1 MQTVHIG
8 NKEESKARIAFLQ
21 EEVTKHDMLYEQNTP
36 IISDTEYDQLYFEL
50 VMLEARY
57 PEFITKDSPTQ
68 RIVAVLVDSLN
79 KVAHTTPM
87 LSQDKVHTAD
97 DIRKFAQ
104 KSSSRII
111 AQHKLDGLTI
121 VLTYENTY
129 LVSAVTRGDG
139 LIGEDVLHTIRTSMD
154 VPKRINFTGRLEIR
168 AEAIIMFE
176 DFIRINKERE
186 EAGLEIYATTRNLAS
201 GTTRQLDAKV
211 AQTRNLRVISFDEVS
226 AEGLEFKTDEEQLLF
241 MTSLGFN
248 VVPYKIFENT
258 EEGIEALIEYC
269 TTFHEKIRKTLKYDI
284 DGLVLKFDDLAIRL
298 ELGYTSK
305 FPRWGCA
312 FKFESMN
319 ATTTLERVVHQVGK
333 TGQITP
339 VAEFETVNIAG
350 VTINRATLHNY
361 SNISDREYLVGGK
374 KRSGKDIRINDRI
387 LIERANDVIP
397 QVVQSFSE
405 LRTGNEVVIEPP
417 LQCPSCGAP
426 TEFDGENLFCTG
438 LDCKPQ
444 LEGKLAHFVSRKAL
458 NIDGLGEKTVKSLL
472 SEGFISSLTDIYR
485 LNDKEAEITSLD
497 GFGQKKFD
505 KMIEGIEQSK
515 KNPLHKV
522 LYALS
527 IRQVGESA
535 SKDVSKTFKTMD
547 EIIDLSQDEMA
558 FRNKLLSIKDFG
570 GITTDYMVDFFTN
583 PKNIKAIRELQSFGF
598 AMESEFDSTP
608 AGSALEGLTFVITGS
623 FTKDRN
629 ELKDI
634 VESNGGKASG
644 SVSKKTDYLL
654 MGDGVEG
661 KSKHLKAV
669 ELGIKIITEEEFN
682 AML

>member
-1 MQTVHIG
+1 MQTVQIG

-21 EEVTKHDMLYEQNTP
+21 EEVTKHDMLYEQNNP

-139 LIGEDVLHTIRTSMD
+139 LIGEDVLHTIRTSID

-211 AQTRNLRVISFDEVS
+211 AQTRNLRVISFDGVS

-248 VVPYKIFENT
+248 VVPYEIFENT
-258 EEGIEALIEYC
+258 NEGIEALIEYC
-269 TTFHEKIRKTLKYDI
+269 TTFNEKTRKTLKYDI
-284 DGLVLKFDDLAIRL
+284 DGLVLKFDDLAVRL

-312 FKFESMN
+312 FKFESNN
-319 ATTTLERVVHQVGK
+319 ATTTLLNVVPQVGK

-339 VAEFETVNIAG
+339 VAEFETVNIDG
-350 VTINRATLHNY
+350 VSISRATLHNY
-361 SNISDREYLVGGK
+361 GNITK
-374 KRSGKDIRINDRI
+374 KDIQLGDRI
-387 LIERANDVIP
+387 LVERANDVIP
-397 QVVQSFSE
+397 QVVKSIKE
-405 LRTGNEVVIEPP
+405 VRDGNQKDILIPTH
-417 LQCPSCGAP
+417 CPSCGSP
-426 TEFDGENLFCTG
+426 TEMDGENLYCTG
-438 LDCKPQ
+438 FDCKPQ
-444 LEGKLAHFVSRKAL
+444 LEGKLVHFVSRKAL

-472 SEGFISSLTDIYR
+472 SQGFISTLTDIYR
-485 LNDKEAEITSLD
+485 LKDKEAELTSLD

-547 EIIDLSQDEMA
+547 EIIDLSKDESA
-558 FRNKLLSIKDFG
+558 FRNKLLGIKDFG

-583 PKNIKAIRELQSFGF
+583 PKNIEAIRELQSFGF

>member
-1 MQTVHIG
+1 MQTVQIG

-21 EEVTKHDMLYEQNTP
+21 EEVTKHDMLYEQNNP

-87 LSQDKVHTAD
+87 LSQGKVHTAD

-139 LIGEDVLHTIRTSMD
+139 LIGEDVLHTIRTSID

-211 AQTRNLRVISFDEVS
+211 AQTRNLRVISFDGVS

-248 VVPYKIFENT
+248 VVPYEIFENT
-258 EEGIEALIEYC
+258 NEGIEALIEYC
-269 TTFHEKIRKTLKYDI
+269 TTFNEKTRKTLKYDI
-284 DGLVLKFDDLAIRL
+284 DGLVLKFDDLAVRL

-312 FKFESMN
+312 FKFESNN
-319 ATTTLERVVHQVGK
+319 ATTTLLNVVPQVGK
-333 TGQITP
+333 TGQLTP
-339 VAEFETVNIAG
+339 VAEFETVNIDG
-350 VTINRATLHNY
+350 VSISRATLHNY
-361 SNISDREYLVGGK
+361 GNITK
-374 KRSGKDIRINDRI
+374 KDIQLGDRI
-387 LIERANDVIP
+387 LVERANDVIP
-397 QVVQSFSE
+397 QVVKSIKE
-405 LRTGNEVVIEPP
+405 VRDGNQKDILIPTH
-417 LQCPSCGAP
+417 CPSCGSP
-426 TEFDGENLFCTG
+426 TEMDGENLYCTG
-438 LDCKPQ
+438 FDCKPQ

-458 NIDGLGEKTVKSLL
+458 NIDGLGEKTVKTLL

-570 GITTDYMVDFFTN
+570 EITTDYMVDFFTN
-583 PKNIKAIRELQSFGF
+583 PKNIESIRELQSFGF

>member
-1 MQTVHIG
+1 MQTVQIG

-21 EEVTKHDMLYEQNTP
+21 EEVTKHDMLYEQNNP

-139 LIGEDVLHTIRTSMD
+139 LIGEDVLHTIRTSID

-211 AQTRNLRVISFDEVS
+211 AQTRNLRVISFDGVS

-248 VVPYKIFENT
+248 VVPYEIFENT
-258 EEGIEALIEYC
+258 NEGIEALIEYC
-269 TTFHEKIRKTLKYDI
+269 TTFNEKTRKTLKYDI
-284 DGLVLKFDDLAIRL
+284 DGLVLKFDDLAVRL

-312 FKFESMN
+312 FKFESNN
-319 ATTTLERVVHQVGK
+319 ATTTLLNVVPQVGK

-339 VAEFETVNIAG
+339 VAEFETVNIDG
-350 VTINRATLHNY
+350 VSISRATLHNY
-361 SNISDREYLVGGK
+361 GNITK
-374 KRSGKDIRINDRI
+374 KDIQLGDRI
-387 LIERANDVIP
+387 LVERANDVIP
-397 QVVQSFSE
+397 QVVKSIKE
-405 LRTGNEVVIEPP
+405 VRDGNQKDILIPTH
-417 LQCPSCGAP
+417 CPSCGSP
-426 TEFDGENLFCTG
+426 TEMDGENLYCTG
-438 LDCKPQ
+438 FDCKPQ
-444 LEGKLAHFVSRKAL
+444 LEGKLVHFVSRKAL

-472 SEGFISSLTDIYR
+472 SQGFISTLTDIYR
-485 LNDKEAEITSLD
+485 LKDKEAELTSLD

-583 PKNIKAIRELQSFGF
+583 PKNIEAIRELQSFGF